1 MTGRKIEH
9 TLPPIALLLGGLL
22 AGYAGFAAIATRLPF
37 KLPRL
42 CPFYLITGRS
52 CPLCGLTRA
61 LGLCS
66 RGRIGEAF
74 RRYPVALL
82 SASIALGSLATH
94 LWRRSR
100 DQVL

>member
-1 MTGRKIEH
+1 MRLKLRGPVA
-9 TLPPIALLLGGLL
+9 LPLLLGLFLL
-22 AGYAGFAAIATRLPF
+22 YGVFAVFSPRLPF

-66 RGRIGEAF
+66 RGQFGEAF
-74 RRYPVALL
+74 KRYPVALL
-82 SASIALGSLATH
+82 SASLGLSAVAIRFWKQTPIGA
-94 LWRRSR
+94 R
-100 DQVL
+100 